1 MDIWRFQ
8 RLLSVRLI
16 QWALASIGIGALL
29 SLGTKFW
36 RGVGSQFVGWGVVNI
51 AIAYFGGRMADQRIQ
66 TLPDPYAKD
75 VLRKEGVNLQRLL
88 WINALLDL
96 FYMRGGQWLTG
107 KGGAF
112 RRGMGVGIFL
122 QGLALFVFDLLHAT
136 DTPVEQD

>member
-51 AIAYFGGRMADQRIQ
+51 AIA
-66 TLPDPYAKD
+66 L
-75 VLRKEGVNLQRLL
+75 
-88 WINALLDL
+88 ALLNSPLRPPVKLHDHEL
-96 FYMRGGQWLTG
+96 D
-107 KGGAF
+107 
-112 RRGMGVGIFL
+112 
-122 QGLALFVFDLLHAT
+122 QG
-136 DTPVEQD
+136 E